1 MKTSGHSGKLPAAV
15 FGYIRKERK
24 MNKRA
29 WVVLLII
36 FSGLCFAQSY
46 FYIVGEDNKPKP
58 EIMVNTTPTT
68 STVIWYTSIPQIH
81 ADRIANAFTLETGIE
96 VNVVRNSTFIVRE
109 RLMTE
114 IGNGKTEAD
123 VVTIADVGTFVELKN
138 QGHLMKYASPHYKDY
153 PEEYNDPDYWAVF
166 AGFGICMAYDESRI
180 DTPPQ
185 HWTDL
190 LDDRWRGRI
199 GLEDINTAGSQYGQ
213 YYMLREKLG
222 VEFWKDLLSVQEP
235 KIYYR
240 TEELANALLEG
251 EIDVAGEFSIHTVYN
266 YRVKKETLIR
276 GVYPEEGIPLI
287 VNPVAIINQT
297 DHPEEAKMFLD
308 FLLSKR
314 GQELMHRLNYKYSIR
329 GDVVPLDGIPS
340 LGDLNILQPK
350 DAAEYGRKRGEYI
363 QEFNSFLGEK

>member
-1 MKTSGHSGKLPAAV
+1 
-15 FGYIRKERK
+15 
-24 MNKRA
+24 MNKHT
-29 WVVLLII
+29 WMVLLII
-36 FSGLCFAQSY
+36 FSGLCFVQSY
-46 FYIVGEDNKPKP
+46 LCIAGNDNKLKP
-58 EIMVNTTPTT
+58 EIVVNATPTT

-81 ADRIANAFTLETGIE
+81 AERIANAFTSETGIGI
-96 VNVVRNSTFIVRE
+96 NIVRNSTFIVRE

-114 IGNGKTEAD
+114 IGDGTTEAD

-138 QGHLMKYASPHYKDY
+138 LGHLMKYASPHYKDY
-153 PEEYNDPDYWAVF
+153 PDEYKDPDYWAVF
-166 AGFGICMAYDESRI
+166 AGFGMCMAYDESRI

-185 HWTDL
+185 NWTDL

-213 YYMLREKLG
+213 YYILREKLG
-222 VEFWKDLLSVQEP
+222 VEFWKDLLSTQEP

-266 YRVKKETLIR
+266 YRIKKETPIK

-287 VNPVAIINQT
+287 INPVAIINQT
-297 DHPEEAKMFLD
+297 NHPEEAKMFLD

-314 GQELMHRLNYKYSIR
+314 GQELMQRLNYKYSIR
-329 GDVVPLDGIPS
+329 ADATPLDGIPS
-340 LGDLNILQPK
+340 FGDLNILQPE
-350 DAAEYGRKRGEYI
+350 DVAEYGGRRNEYI
-363 QEFNSFLGEK
+363 REFNGFLGGMK